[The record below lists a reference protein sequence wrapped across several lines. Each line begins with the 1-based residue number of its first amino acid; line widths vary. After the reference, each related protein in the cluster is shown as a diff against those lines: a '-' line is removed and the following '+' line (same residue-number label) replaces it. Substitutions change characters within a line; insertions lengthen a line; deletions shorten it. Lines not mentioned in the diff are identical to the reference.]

1 MTIGI
6 LALQGD
12 YEKHQQMI
20 ASYGY
25 SNPACFNTAGSI
37 CLFRVDYPRRRI
49 NNIDKID
56 DKT

>member
-20 ASYGY
+20 ASMGIQTRLVLTQQDL
-25 SNPACFNTAGSI
+25 SACSGLIIPAANQQH
-37 CLFRVDYPRRRI
+37 
-49 NNIDKID
+49 
-56 DKT
+56 